1 MQTEIQAAIES
12 ALRATTRQQIALL
25 RNAVDQEYGQEHP
38 AQRVACKLTIDAL
51 ERFIFN
57 TNGGRGVCTFMPT
70 GTTVWRAATAAEQGR
85 NCDSC
90 EKRPDFVCISASKDP
105 DLVGSRRC
113 TECRQEMHEQQ
124 VAIFGEG

>member
-1 MQTEIQAAIES
+1 MQTEINPAIVS

-38 AQRVACKLTIDAL
+38 AQRVACNLAIDAL
-51 ERFIFN
+51 ERFLFN
-57 TNGGRGVCTFMPT
+57 ANDGRGVCTIAPT
-70 GTTVWRAATAAEQGR
+70 GVTVWRAATAAEQGR

-90 EKRPDFVCISASKDP
+90 ELIPDFVCVTASKDP
-105 DLVGSRRC
+105 DLVGSLRC
-113 TECRQEMHEQQ
+113 TECRQQMHEQQ